1 MLFILASRFD
11 DGNFLDHRHCAVF
24 FTRYVFKPPK
34 QKSVDDELGDAI
46 KKYLKEGVKVRKD

>member
-46 KKYLKEGVKVRKD
+46 KNISKRE

>member
-1 MLFILASRFD
+1 MMEV
-11 DGNFLDHRHCAVF
+11 FLTIGIVLYL

-46 KKYLKEGVKVRKD
+46 KKYLKEGVKVRKEG